1 MRFKYS
7 GCAQYRPRLGVNP
20 IMVKELRSRM
30 RGGRAF
36 VILTSALLLLGAV
49 SYALYRIVLATSRYT
64 TSPLSPQIGQ
74 TLFVAL
80 MFLELMMVCFITPAV
95 TSGAI
100 SGEREKLTYEILL
113 ATPLRPA
120 SILWGKLIS
129 ALSYVFLLIF
139 AAVPMVSLVFIFGGV
154 SPRDMIKALVVLVAV
169 AVTLGVTGIFMSAW
183 LGRTARATVLSYLVV
198 LALLIGPV
206 FVYILVGVLRGAE
219 PPRWVL
225 APNPASALFSALTVS
240 MPVDGPVSIF
250 WSLGM
255 ALGGN
260 LGMVTGSRT
269 PTGIL
274 RPLYHYTLPLYGV
287 VTLVLYLLATR
298 LVRPTRRWRIRWK
311 EVLAALALFLLF
323 GGAVALAFVSTA
335 DRYERVSILS
345 MSAPVPTPPMPPEE
359 WPVPVVVERVV
370 VVKVTETPAPVPTPM
385 SVLPSPTSTP
395 ATLLH
400 LSKDDQAAI
409 YAAVV
414 HQLYTVDHTFGEP
427 PNFPVVYLE
436 RTPDDGTGD
445 PDIPQVESRVL
456 PESVQ
461 TAVVDALADLPA
473 EFLWVDGHHTVPMD
487 ASSTVVGGGA
497 IFALGNIHIQE
508 DNSVLVPASLYVAT
522 EGAGGRTY
530 VLEKVDG
537 VWQVTGDTGGQW
549 IK

>member
-20 IMVKELRSRM
+20 IIVKELRSRM

-49 SYALYRIVLATSRYT
+49 SYALYRIGLATSRYT

-74 TLFVAL
+74 MLFVAL
-80 MFLELMMVCFITPAV
+80 VFLELMMVCFITPAV

-169 AVTLGVTGIFMSAW
+169 AVTLGVTGIFTSAW

-225 APNPASALFSALTVS
+225 VPNPASALFSALTVS
-240 MPVDGPVSIF
+240 MPVDGPASIF
-250 WSLGM
+250 WGLGM

-269 PTGIL
+269 PTGIP

-298 LVRPTRRWRIRWK
+298 LVRPTRRWRIGWK

-323 GGAVALAFVSTA
+323 GGAVTLAFVSTA

-345 MSAPVPTPPMPPEE
+345 MPAPVPMPPSMPPE
-359 WPVPVVVERVV
+359 PVVVERVV
-370 VVKVTETPAPVPTPM
+370 VVKVTETPSPAPTPM
-385 SVLPSPTSTP
+385 SVLPSP
-395 ATLLH
+395 ATLLN
-400 LSKDDQAAI
+400 LSEDDQAAI

-414 HQLYTVDHTFGEP
+414 RQLYTVDHTCGEP

-436 RTPDDGTGD
+436 RTTYDGIGD

-461 TAVVDALADLPA
+461 TVVVDALADLPA

-497 IFALGNIHIQE
+497 IFTLGNIHIQE
-508 DNSVLVPASLYVAT
+508 DNSVLVPASLYLAT

-537 VWQVTGDTGGQW
+537 VWQVTGDTGVQW